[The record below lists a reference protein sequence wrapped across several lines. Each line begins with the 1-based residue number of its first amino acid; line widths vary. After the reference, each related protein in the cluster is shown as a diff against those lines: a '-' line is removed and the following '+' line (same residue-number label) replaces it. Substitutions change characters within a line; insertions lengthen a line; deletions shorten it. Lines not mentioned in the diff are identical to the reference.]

1 MPAFFGAALLIIMA
15 IQYWSFRSVQG
26 MLLPMITGILSVLWA
41 LGGMGLLH
49 VHLDPLGI
57 TTPIL
62 ILAVA
67 AGHAIQVLKRYY
79 EEYNRLQG
87 AGMPMREANRA
98 AVVESIARVGPVM
111 VTAGSVPTLTF
122 LFPPPTGRPAVQHLG
137 GFFAFRVLSRLI
149 P

>member
-1 MPAFFGAALLIIMA
+1 
-15 IQYWSFRSVQG
+15 

-98 AVVESIARVGPVM
+98 AVVESIARAGPVM
-111 VTAGSVPTLTF
+111 VTACSIALLTFFPLVPTGSSALQHLP
-122 LFPPPTGRPAVQHLG
+122 LFPHPAVLPHPL
-137 GFFAFRVLSRLI
+137 
-149 P
+149 